1 MRRAR
6 FWLAASGRFPLLH
19 KNWARVSLPGAGVL
33 RGVACRARV
42 WLRCALLLGAVN
54 GWALG
59 TAFTYQGR
67 LSDGSRPANGLY
79 DLTFSLYGESSGGTR
94 LRGPE
99 AHANVAV
106 SNGLFTV
113 VLDFGDR
120 CFDGTSYWL
129 EMLVRTNGESGFTT
143 LNQRRLLLPVPYA
156 VFSASAGEALAVA
169 ASNIVGGL
177 TTGQL
182 PAPEG
187 NGSGLTNLNASRIT
201 AGTLSD
207 GRLTGNVALR
217 DAAQEFTGSN
227 RFAGPVVLTNPT
239 SQLVGRFAGD
249 GAALSNLTAA
259 TIVGTAP
266 SATNFTASL
275 LGDVTGSQFAT
286 VVSTVGGVTAANV
299 ASGANLA
306 NAATAS
312 NASNTLV
319 KRDANGEVS
328 AGTFRG
334 AFAGNG
340 SGLTNL
346 TAAAIVG
353 VAPSATNF
361 TAPLLGDVTGSQA
374 VTVVS
379 TVGGVSAAS
388 VASGATVANA
398 STPNKVCDA
407 LVRRDPGDASFAA
420 GTIRADR
427 FVGDGSGLT
436 NLPTS
441 PNQYAAPRGALLA
454 SMLVADPDLTAAGY
468 HLMMTI
474 PAPGWTSGATLNA
487 PTARSSHTAIWDG
500 QRMVIWGG
508 LISSGTPTASG
519 AMYDPAAD
527 AWTTTTTLGAPGSRS
542 AHTAVW
548 SGSAM
553 IVWGGQ
559 STSGYLSSGG
569 RFSPSAQT
577 WSDVQASGAPSAR
590 YGHVAVWTG
599 SRMIVWGGRNL
610 SGLLNDGAI
619 YDPTANTWTALPTVN
634 APAER
639 MNAVAVWAN
648 DRFLVWGGLGADG
661 ELNTGGELLFSSG
674 LPTVWNSLTTANAP
688 FPRVGHTAVWATDRM
703 IVWGGQYGGVPLQDG
718 AAYCPSC
725 GGWTQVSATNAP
737 LPRYDHAAVWAGSEM
752 MIVGGANSGGELAA
766 AAAYD
771 PSTLE
776 WRPLSALGNP
786 LARTRPT
793 AVWTGTDLLVFGGKV
808 GNTAVATLQ
817 RLFPQPEWYFYRKL

>member
-33 RGVACRARV
+33 RGVACRARG

-275 LGDVTGSQFAT
+275 LGDVTGSQ
-286 VVSTVGGVTAANV
+286 
-299 ASGANLA
+299 
-306 NAATAS
+306 
-312 NASNTLV
+312 
-319 KRDANGEVS
+319 
-328 AGTFRG
+328 
-334 AFAGNG
+334 
-340 SGLTNL
+340 
-346 TAAAIVG
+346 
-353 VAPSATNF
+353 
-361 TAPLLGDVTGSQA
+361 A

-577 WSDVQASGAPSAR
+577 WSEVQTSGAPSAR